1 MLLMST
7 RLEQVY
13 PDVAARLQALPSDRQ
28 SRLVQQVALD
38 AARSTGLPAPP
49 PGRDLAEW
57 SDAVDSQGW
66 SRDAEG
72 EWRQAEDDFARAR
85 AAAALCH
92 ASQTP
97 SRTDAAEDSLY
108 ESTAALGLDAVVEQ
122 LDPGM

>member
-49 PGRDLAEW
+49 PGRDLGEW

-108 ESTAALGLDAVVEQ
+108 ESSAALGLDAVVEQ